1 MSEIQDTGQGSTQ
14 CPACGAAGVPVGRF
28 CSRCGAEMAAS
39 SGAGT
44 LPPSVP
50 VGAVFGTTHA
60 DTPPSGVG
68 RVNQSLGDP
77 AQQTA
82 ETLIIHPV
90 PKRPQRIGLIL
101 AIAGAVMVVTAA
113 AVGAAFLLA
122 SSSSSSSSASSSSST
137 SSSTYRT
144 AHPAKAGAGSGS
156 SSAASAIDS
165 VLRQSGNARRTVVAA
180 TQSVSNCTA
189 GPASA
194 LSAMQG
200 AISSRE
206 SALQRLSS
214 IAPTDLPDG
223 ATLVSDV
230 NSALKASDQ
239 ADQDFVRWMHDI
251 EGSSCPYVSSSDSNY
266 QGATSASAQAD
277 GAKQALLSLWNPVAA
292 QFGLTQYTAG
302 QI

>member
-122 SSSSSSSSASSSSST
+122 SSST
-137 SSSTYRT
+137 SSSTNRT

>member
-122 SSSSSSSSASSSSST
+122 SSSSSSSASSST
-137 SSSTYRT
+137 NRI

>member
-1 MSEIQDTGQGSTQ
+1 
-14 CPACGAAGVPVGRF
+14 
-28 CSRCGAEMAAS
+28 MAAA

-44 LPPSVP
+44 LPPTVP
-50 VGAVFGTTHA
+50 VGAGFGTTHA

-68 RVNQSLGDP
+68 KVNQWVGDP
-77 AQQTA
+77 GHKTA

-122 SSSSSSSSASSSSST
+122 SSST

-189 GPASA
+189 GPASE

-292 QFGLTQYTAG
+292 QFALTQYTAG

>member
-14 CPACGAAGVPVGRF
+14 CPVCGAAGVPVGRF

-50 VGAVFGTTHA
+50 VGAVSGTTHA

-122 SSSSSSSSASSSSST
+122 SSSTSSTST
-137 SSSTYRT
+137 SSSTNRT

-189 GPASA
+189 GPASE

>member
-90 PKRPQRIGLIL
+90 PKRPQRIGLIV
-101 AIAGAVMVVTAA
+101 AIAGVVMVVTAA
-113 AVGAAFLLA
+113 AIGAAALLA
-122 SSSSSSSSASSSSST
+122 GSST
-137 SSSTYRT
+137 NSGSTSNTSAKQT
-144 AHPAKAGAGSGS
+144 AHTATAGAGRGSPSSG
-156 SSAASAIDS
+156 ASAIDS
-165 VLRQSGNARRTVVAA
+165 ALRQSADARR
-180 TQSVSNCTA
+180 
-189 GPASA
+189 
-194 LSAMQG
+194 
-200 AISSRE
+200 
-206 SALQRLSS
+206 
-214 IAPTDLPDG
+214 
-223 ATLVSDV
+223 
-230 NSALKASDQ
+230 
-239 ADQDFVRWMHDI
+239 
-251 EGSSCPYVSSSDSNY
+251 
-266 QGATSASAQAD
+266 
-277 GAKQALLSLWNPVAA
+277 
-292 QFGLTQYTAG
+292 
-302 QI
+302 